1 MGNAWFVKVSVLC
14 HLRFL
19 KNLVQPVGCCPGHCM
34 NIKHQAIK
42 GVVWSAIQN
51 WGSQF
56 GSLLIFFILAR
67 LLSPEAFGL
76 VALAN
81 VFLVFMR
88 LFLDQGFG
96 QAIIQRQD
104 LEPEHLDTAF
114 WINLA
119 IGLLLTLL
127 GVAIAQPVAL
137 LFEEQALAPI
147 LRCFSLL
154 FVVAALGQLQQSI
167 LERRFEYKAIAA
179 RWLLA
184 TVVGGGV
191 GIFMALMGMGAWS
204 LVGQQIVY
212 EVIGTLTLW
221 VCSDWRPTLRVSMR
235 HFQEL
240 FGVGIHIMGFN
251 YLSFFGTRFNDLL
264 VGYVFSPVELGY
276 YIVAYRV
283 LNAMTQILIQTS
295 QDVALPTFS
304 RLQEDPER
312 FRRAFY
318 SATQLTSTLA
328 MPTFLG
334 MAVLSPEL
342 VTVLFGEQWLPA
354 VPLMQVLAVLGILRS
369 ITFFQGSAFIA
380 MGKPTW
386 WLRLT
391 ILGVS
396 LNFVAFAISYQWG
409 IFAVTLATV
418 IRAYLVFPL
427 GQWAICQLTQD
438 SLRRNL
444 HIFVVPTVSSLI
456 MASAIFALRLRVASI
471 LSPWSV
477 LLLGSIL
484 GGVIYVLLIRV
495 LSPKLFNKI
504 FEIAQIMV
512 QGSKA
517 DVN

>member
-1 MGNAWFVKVSVLC
+1 MS
-14 HLRFL
+14 
-19 KNLVQPVGCCPGHCM
+19 
-34 NIKHQAIK
+34 IKHKAINS
-42 GVVWSAIQN
+42 VVWSAIQN
-51 WGSQF
+51 WGSQI
-56 GSLLIFFILAR
+56 GSLVIFFILAR

-96 QAIIQRQD
+96 HAIIQRQD

-119 IGLLLTLL
+119 IGFLLTLV
-127 GVAIAQPVAL
+127 GISIAQPVAH
-137 LFEEQALAPI
+137 LFREPALAPI

-167 LERRFEYKAIAA
+167 LERRFEYRSIAT

-184 TVVGGGV
+184 TVAGGGV
-191 GIFMALMGMGAWS
+191 GIAMALQGLGVWS
-204 LVGQQIVY
+204 LVGQQMVY

-221 VCSDWRPTLRVSMR
+221 FCSDWRPTLRVSRR
-235 HFQEL
+235 HFRDL
-240 FGVGIHIMGFN
+240 FGVGMHIMGFN
-251 YLSFFGTRFNDLL
+251 YLSFFGTRTNDLL
-264 VGYVFSPVELGY
+264 VGYVFGPAELGY
-276 YIVAYRV
+276 YTVAYRV

-312 FRRAFY
+312 FRRALY
-318 SATQLTSTLA
+318 SATQLTTTLA
-328 MPTFLG
+328 TPTFLG
-334 MAVLSPEL
+334 MAILAPEL
-342 VTVLFGEQWLPA
+342 VQVLFGEQWLAA
-354 VPLMQVLAVLGILRS
+354 VPLMQVLAGLGILRS
-369 ITFFQGSAFIA
+369 ITFFQGPAFIA
-380 MGKPTW
+380 MGKPSW

-396 LNFVAFAISYQWG
+396 LNFLAFAISYRWG

-418 IRAYLVFPL
+418 IRAYLIFPL

-438 SLRRNL
+438 SLRRYLN
-444 HIFVVPTVSSLI
+444 IFIAPTVSALI
-456 MASAIFALRLRVASI
+456 MASAIFAIRLWFLNI
-471 LSPWSV
+471 LSP
-477 LLLGSIL
+477 LELIILGSIL
-484 GGVIYVLLIRV
+484 GGAIYIALIRV
-495 LSPKLFNKI
+495 LAPKLLKQV
-504 FEIAQIMV
+504 FEIAQVMA

-517 DVN
+517 DSN